1 MPPGP
6 AFTLLYLSRHM
17 IYMFKKILIV
27 EDVDSINIG
36 LKTILENNMVAD
48 IRSTKYCDEAFLKV
62 RKALY
67 EEAPFELIITDLSFK
82 IDHREAKLTS
92 GEELIEA
99 IRGEQPYVPII
110 VYSIEDRAY
119 RIKSLFDK
127 HAINAYVGKSRESGA
142 ELLDAIALC
151 YKGEGFFISPHL
163 SYILKDCSLLEID
176 DHDIEL
182 LKHLAEGYTQPEIS
196 DIFKIKGFASSSTSS
211 IEKRINKLKI
221 YFKAHNAI
229 HLISIAKDLGVI

>member
-1 MPPGP
+1 
-6 AFTLLYLSRHM
+6 
-17 IYMFKKILIV
+17 MFKKILIV

-36 LKTILENNMVAD
+36 LKTILENNMAAD

-67 EEAPFELIITDLSFK
+67 EAAPFELIITDLSFK
-82 IDHREAKLTS
+82 IDHRDAKLTS

-99 IRGEQPYVPII
+99 IRREQPSVPII

-127 HAINAYVGKSRESGA
+127 HVINAYVGKSRESGA
-142 ELLDAIALC
+142 ELLDAVAQC
-151 YKGEGFFISPHL
+151 QKGDGFYISPHL
-163 SYILKDCSLLEID
+163 AYVLKDCSLIEID
-176 DHDIEL
+176 NHDIEL
-182 LKHLAEGYTQPEIS
+182 LKFLASGYTQPEIS
-196 DIFKIKGFASSSTSS
+196 EIFKTKGYAWSSTSS

-221 YFKAHNAI
+221 YFRAHNAI
-229 HLISIAKDLGVI
+229 HLISITKDLGVI